1 MAKRYS
7 FENVK
12 VNIGGV
18 PVVGFTEGDDVV
30 AIEYLGEGITTSVGA
45 DGNVTFNES
54 CDKTCQLTIKL
65 QGNSMTNTELQKFFD
80 KAEEFTVGIVNTSE
94 GNETDETTISEAR
107 VTKVPNKSFGAN
119 IGTREWVIVGKGSKE
134 IIGIQ

>member
-18 PVVGFTEGDDVV
+18 PVVGFAEGDDVV
-30 AIEYLGEGITTSVGA
+30 AIENLGEGVTTSVGA

-54 CDKTCQLTIKL
+54 CNKTCQITVKL
-65 QGNSMTNTELQKFFD
+65 QGNSMANTSLQKFFD
-80 KAEEFTVGIVNTSE
+80 LGEEFTVGVVNINEGSE
-94 GNETDETTISEAR
+94 VDETIITEAR
-107 VTKVPNKSFGAN
+107 VTKVPNKSFGSN
-119 IGTREWVIVGKGSKE
+119 IGTREWVIIGKESKE
-134 IIGIQ
+134 IIGIK